1 MYNAASVDRRVRS
14 LAKIMN
20 VIKYILLI
28 SIIFWSFSVY
38 SLSPE
43 SEGSIT
49 LEQAATIVKKR
60 TGGEVLSA
68 ERRRVDGRLVYRIK
82 ILTPKGRVRSVYIDP
97 LTER

>member
-1 MYNAASVDRRVRS
+1 MYNAASVDRCVKS

-43 SEGSIT
+43 SEEPIS
-49 LEQAATIVKKR
+49 LEQAANIVKKR

-68 ERRRVDGRLVYRIK
+68 EKRRSDGRLVYRIK